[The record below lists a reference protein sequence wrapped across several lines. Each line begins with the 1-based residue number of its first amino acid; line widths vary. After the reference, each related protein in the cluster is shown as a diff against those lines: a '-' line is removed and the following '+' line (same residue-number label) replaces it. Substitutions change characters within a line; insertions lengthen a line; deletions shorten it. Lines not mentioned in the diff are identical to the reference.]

1 MQKKNKKMLIILII
15 LCIILI
21 LGVTF
26 AILYFA
32 TDLFKSNQ
40 ELFLKY
46 ASKAFENSEDSFIG
60 TDINEYFNKKE
71 QTPYQNQ
78 GTITPNI
85 STQNGQE
92 QFENVNNF
100 DISYTGGIDNLNSR
114 LKEDISLNYSND
126 SKMEFSYQKVG
137 EQIGLQT
144 DYVNSKYIVSTA
156 EEIPNLDADL
166 GNVIEVL
173 SKIQELKNID
183 LSWEEIARIRDTYF
197 NVLSSNLTEDNFVKV
212 SSSDVTGYQLNIT
225 GDELKNITLKLLE
238 TLQND
243 TETLDKINEYLKV
256 QSSSN
261 SITVNDI
268 AKLIEDINN
277 NQDILNKT
285 VKITVYVN
293 GGNLNRLEI
302 NINENILDI
311 TKNKVDTNVG
321 YNISFKG
328 TGDNPVNI
336 LLNLNFTNITSNE
349 GITEDYELQIGNNDI
364 TYNYKL
370 NNNINFQS
378 ASNIE
383 DFSDDNAMILSNYD
397 SAEVTSFIS
406 QVRQRIIDVNKELM
420 ERIGLLENEN
430 PLFMSLPDLSKFFN
444 INIAGTKLSE
454 EAINA
459 FNQKFE
465 LYQSTKLA
473 GVTVKGLLT
482 TIDQNNEQQEN
493 GETGNSQ
500 LMITEIN
507 FNGEEYDVNEQT
519 VTMLKEEVKTDV
531 DYRVEFEK
539 DSNTGL
545 IYRAVINEKVA

>member
-1 MQKKNKKMLIILII
+1 MQKKNKKILIILII

-21 LGVTF
+21 LGITF
-26 AILYFA
+26 SILYFA

-78 GTITPNI
+78 GTLTPNI
-85 STQNGQE
+85 YTQNGQE

-144 DYVNSKYIVSTA
+144 DYVNSKYVVSTA

-243 TETLDKINEYLKV
+243 TETLDKINEHLKV

-293 GGNLNRLEI
+293 GENLNRLEI

-349 GITEDYELQIGNNDI
+349 GITEDYEFQIENNDI

-378 ASNIE
+378 VSNIE
-383 DFSDDNAMILSNYD
+383 DFSDDNAMILSNYN

-454 EAINA
+454 EEINA

>member
-1 MQKKNKKMLIILII
+1 MQKKNKKILIILII

-21 LGVTF
+21 LGITF
-26 AILYFA
+26 SILYFA

-144 DYVNSKYIVSTA
+144 DYVNSKYVVSTA

-173 SKIQELKNID
+173 SKMQELKNID

-328 TGDNPVNI
+328 TGDNSVNI

-349 GITEDYELQIGNNDI
+349 GITEDYEFQIGNNDI

>member
-1 MQKKNKKMLIILII
+1 MQKKNKKILIILII

-21 LGVTF
+21 LGITF
-26 AILYFA
+26 SILYFA

-46 ASKAFENSEDSFIG
+46 AKGAFENSEDSFIG
-60 TDINEYFNKKE
+60 TDISEYFSKKE

-92 QFENVNNF
+92 QFDNVNNF
-100 DISYTGGIDNLNSR
+100 NISYTGEIDNLNSKQ
-114 LKEDISLNYSND
+114 KEDISLNYSND
-126 SKMEFSYQKVG
+126 SKMEFSYQQVG
-137 EQIGLQT
+137 EQIGLQA
-144 DYVNSKYIVSTA
+144 DYVNSKYLVSTA

-166 GNVIEVL
+166 GNVIGVL
-173 SKIQELKNID
+173 AKLQELKNID

-454 EAINA
+454 EEINA

>member
-1 MQKKNKKMLIILII
+1 MQKKNKKILIILII

-21 LGVTF
+21 LGITF
-26 AILYFA
+26 SILYFA

-144 DYVNSKYIVSTA
+144 DYVNSKYVVSTA

-285 VKITVYVN
+285 VKVTVYVN

-349 GITEDYELQIGNNDI
+349 GITEDYEFQIENNDI

-378 ASNIE
+378 VSNIE

-454 EAINA
+454 EEINA

>member
-144 DYVNSKYIVSTA
+144 DYVNSKYVVSTA

-349 GITEDYELQIGNNDI
+349 GITEDYEFQIGNNDI

>member
-1 MQKKNKKMLIILII
+1 MQKKNKKILIILII

-46 ASKAFENSEDSFIG
+46 AKGAFENSEDSFIG
-60 TDINEYFNKKE
+60 TDISEYFSKKE

-92 QFENVNNF
+92 QFDNVNNF
-100 DISYTGGIDNLNSR
+100 NISYTGEIDNLNSKQ
-114 LKEDISLNYSND
+114 KEDISLNYSND
-126 SKMEFSYQKVG
+126 SKMEFSYQQVG
-137 EQIGLQT
+137 EQIGLQA
-144 DYVNSKYIVSTA
+144 DYVNSKYLVSTA

-166 GNVIEVL
+166 GNVIGVL
-173 SKIQELKNID
+173 AKLQELKNID

-212 SSSDVTGYQLNIT
+212 SSQDMTGYQLNIT
-225 GDELKNITLKLLE
+225 GDSLKNVTLKLLE

-285 VKITVYVN
+285 VKITVYETS
-293 GGNLNRLEI
+293 GKLTGIDI
-302 NINENILDI
+302 NIDENILNI

-336 LLNLNFTNITSNE
+336 LLNLNFTNIAANE
-349 GITEDYELQIGNNDI
+349 GITEDYEFQIGNNDI

-370 NNNINFQS
+370 NNNLNFQS

-430 PLFMSLPDLSKFFN
+430 PIFKTLPDLSNFFD
-444 INIAGTKLSE
+444 IDIARTNLSE
-454 EAINA
+454 EEISA

-473 GVTVKGLLT
+473 GVTVRGLLT
-482 TIDQNNEQQEN
+482 TIDQNNEQQGQED
-493 GETGNSQ
+493 GNSEM
-500 LMITEIN
+500 MITEIN

>member
-1 MQKKNKKMLIILII
+1 MQKKNKKILIILII

-21 LGVTF
+21 LGITF
-26 AILYFA
+26 SILYFA

-137 EQIGLQT
+137 DQIGLQT
-144 DYVNSKYIVSTA
+144 DYVNSKYVVSTA

-454 EAINA
+454 EEINA

>member
-144 DYVNSKYIVSTA
+144 DYVNSKYVVSTA

-321 YNISFKG
+321 YNI
-328 TGDNPVNI
+328 
-336 LLNLNFTNITSNE
+336 
-349 GITEDYELQIGNNDI
+349 
-364 TYNYKL
+364 
-370 NNNINFQS
+370 
-378 ASNIE
+378 
-383 DFSDDNAMILSNYD
+383 
-397 SAEVTSFIS
+397 
-406 QVRQRIIDVNKELM
+406 
-420 ERIGLLENEN
+420 
-430 PLFMSLPDLSKFFN
+430 
-444 INIAGTKLSE
+444 
-454 EAINA
+454 
-459 FNQKFE
+459 
-465 LYQSTKLA
+465 
-473 GVTVKGLLT
+473 
-482 TIDQNNEQQEN
+482 
-493 GETGNSQ
+493 
-500 LMITEIN
+500 
-507 FNGEEYDVNEQT
+507 
-519 VTMLKEEVKTDV
+519 
-531 DYRVEFEK
+531 
-539 DSNTGL
+539 
-545 IYRAVINEKVA
+545 

>member
-1 MQKKNKKMLIILII
+1 MQKKNKKILIILII

-21 LGVTF
+21 LGITF
-26 AILYFA
+26 SILYFA

-126 SKMEFSYQKVG
+126 SKMEFSYKQVG

-144 DYVNSKYIVSTA
+144 DYVNSKYVVSTA

-285 VKITVYVN
+285 VEITVYVN

-454 EAINA
+454 EEINA

>member
-1 MQKKNKKMLIILII
+1 MQKKNKKILIILII

-21 LGVTF
+21 LGITF
-26 AILYFA
+26 SILYFA

-78 GTITPNI
+78 GTLTPNI
-85 STQNGQE
+85 YTQNGQE

-144 DYVNSKYIVSTA
+144 DYVNSKYVVSTA

-166 GNVIEVL
+166 GNVIEFL

-349 GITEDYELQIGNNDI
+349 GITEDYEFQIENNDI

-378 ASNIE
+378 VSNIE
-383 DFSDDNAMILSNYD
+383 DFSDDNAMILSNYN

>member
-1 MQKKNKKMLIILII
+1 M
-15 LCIILI
+15 
-21 LGVTF
+21 
-26 AILYFA
+26 
-32 TDLFKSNQ
+32 
-40 ELFLKY
+40 
-46 ASKAFENSEDSFIG
+46 
-60 TDINEYFNKKE
+60 
-71 QTPYQNQ
+71 
-78 GTITPNI
+78 
-85 STQNGQE
+85 
-92 QFENVNNF
+92 
-100 DISYTGGIDNLNSR
+100 
-114 LKEDISLNYSND
+114 
-126 SKMEFSYQKVG
+126 
-137 EQIGLQT
+137 
-144 DYVNSKYIVSTA
+144 
-156 EEIPNLDADL
+156 
-166 GNVIEVL
+166 
-173 SKIQELKNID
+173 
-183 LSWEEIARIRDTYF
+183 
-197 NVLSSNLTEDNFVKV
+197 
-212 SSSDVTGYQLNIT
+212 
-225 GDELKNITLKLLE
+225 
-238 TLQND
+238 
-243 TETLDKINEYLKV
+243 
-256 QSSSN
+256 
-261 SITVNDI
+261 
-268 AKLIEDINN
+268 
-277 NQDILNKT
+277 
-285 VKITVYVN
+285 
-293 GGNLNRLEI
+293 
-302 NINENILDI
+302 
-311 TKNKVDTNVG
+311 
-321 YNISFKG
+321 
-328 TGDNPVNI
+328 
-336 LLNLNFTNITSNE
+336 LNLNFTNITSNE
-349 GITEDYELQIGNNDI
+349 GITEDYEFQIGNNDI

>member
-1 MQKKNKKMLIILII
+1 MQKKNKKILIILII

-21 LGVTF
+21 LGITF
-26 AILYFA
+26 SILYFA

-78 GTITPNI
+78 GTLTPNI
-85 STQNGQE
+85 YTQNGQE

-144 DYVNSKYIVSTA
+144 DYVNSKYVVSTA

-349 GITEDYELQIGNNDI
+349 GITEDYEFQIGNNDI

>member
-1 MQKKNKKMLIILII
+1 MQKKNKKILIILII

-21 LGVTF
+21 LGITF
-26 AILYFA
+26 SILYFA

-144 DYVNSKYIVSTA
+144 DYVNSKYVVSTA
-156 EEIPNLDADL
+156 EEIPNLDADI

-349 GITEDYELQIGNNDI
+349 GITEDYEFQIGNNDI

>member
-1 MQKKNKKMLIILII
+1 MQKKNKKILIILII

-21 LGVTF
+21 IGITF

-46 ASKAFENSEDSFIG
+46 ASEAFENSENSFIG
-60 TDINEYFNKKE
+60 TDISEYLNKKE

-78 GTITPNI
+78 GTITPKI
-85 STQNGQE
+85 STQNGQN
-92 QFENVNNF
+92 QFDSVNNF
-100 DISYTGGIDNLNSR
+100 NISYTGEIDNSNSKK
-114 LKEDISLNYSND
+114 KEDISLNYSND
-126 SKMEFSYQKVG
+126 SKMEFSYQQIG
-137 EQIGLQT
+137 EQIGLQS
-144 DYVNSKYIVSTA
+144 DYVNSKYVVSTA
-156 EEIPNLDADL
+156 KEIPNLDSDL
-166 GNVIEVL
+166 GNVIGVL
-173 SKIQELKNID
+173 EKLQELKNIH
-183 LSWEEIARIRDTYF
+183 LTWEEIARIRDTYF
-197 NVLSSNLTEDNFVKV
+197 NVLNANLSEDNFVKV
-212 SSSDVTGYQLNIT
+212 SSQDMTGYQLNIT
-225 GDELKNITLKLLE
+225 GDNFKNVTLKLLE

-243 TETLDKINEYLKV
+243 TETLDKINEFLKV

-261 SITVNDI
+261 SITINDI
-268 AKLIEDINN
+268 AKLMEDINN
-277 NQDILNKT
+277 NQNIQNKT
-285 VKITVYVN
+285 IKITVYKAS
-293 GGNLNRLEI
+293 GKLTGLEI
-302 NINENILDI
+302 NIDENILSI
-311 TKNKVDTNVG
+311 TKNKVDSNVG

-336 LLNLNFTNITSNE
+336 LLNLNFANIAANE
-349 GITEDYELQIGNNDI
+349 GIIENYELQIGNNDI

-370 NNNINFQS
+370 NNNVNFQS
-378 ASNIE
+378 SSNIE

-397 SAEVTSFIS
+397 QGEVSSFIS

-430 PLFMSLPDLSKFFN
+430 PIFKTLPDLSNFFD
-444 INIAGTKLSE
+444 INISGTKLSE
-454 EAINA
+454 EEINA

-473 GVTVKGLLT
+473 GVTVRGLLT
-482 TIDQNNEQQEN
+482 TIDQNNEQQEQE
-493 GETGNSQ
+493 ETGNSK
-500 LMITEIN
+500 LKITEIN
-507 FNGEEYDVNEQT
+507 FNGEEYEVNEQT

>member
-1 MQKKNKKMLIILII
+1 MQKKNKKILIILII

-21 LGVTF
+21 LGITF
-26 AILYFA
+26 SILYFA

-60 TDINEYFNKKE
+60 TDISEYFNKKE

-78 GTITPNI
+78 GTLTPNI

-144 DYVNSKYIVSTA
+144 DYVNSKYVVSTA

>member
-1 MQKKNKKMLIILII
+1 MQKKNKKILIILII

-21 LGVTF
+21 LGITF
-26 AILYFA
+26 SILYFA

-144 DYVNSKYIVSTA
+144 DYVNSKYVVSTA

-285 VKITVYVN
+285 VKVTVYVN

-349 GITEDYELQIGNNDI
+349 GITEDYEFQIGNNDI

-378 ASNIE
+378 VSNIE

-454 EAINA
+454 EEINA

>member
-1 MQKKNKKMLIILII
+1 MQKKNKKILIILII
-15 LCIILI
+15 LCITLI

-46 ASKAFENSEDSFIG
+46 AKGAFENSEDSFIG
-60 TDINEYFNKKE
+60 TDISEYFSKKE

-92 QFENVNNF
+92 QFDNVNNF
-100 DISYTGGIDNLNSR
+100 NISYTREIDNLNSKQ
-114 LKEDISLNYSND
+114 KEDISLNYSND
-126 SKMEFSYQKVG
+126 SKMEFSYQQVG
-137 EQIGLQT
+137 EQIGLQA
-144 DYVNSKYIVSTA
+144 DYVNSKYLVSTA
-156 EEIPNLDADL
+156 EEIPNLDVDL
-166 GNVIEVL
+166 GNVIGVL
-173 SKIQELKNID
+173 AKLQELKNID

-212 SSSDVTGYQLNIT
+212 SSQDMTGYQLNIT
-225 GDELKNITLKLLE
+225 GDSLKNVTLKLLE

-285 VKITVYVN
+285 VKITVYEAS
-293 GGNLNRLEI
+293 GKLTGIEI
-302 NINENILDI
+302 NIDENILNI

-336 LLNLNFTNITSNE
+336 LLNLNFTNIAANE
-349 GITEDYELQIGNNDI
+349 GITEDYEFQIGNNDI

-370 NNNINFQS
+370 NNNLNFQS
-378 ASNIE
+378 VSNIE

-430 PLFMSLPDLSKFFN
+430 PIFKTLPDLSNFFD
-444 INIAGTKLSE
+444 IDIAGTNLSE
-454 EAINA
+454 EEISA

-473 GVTVKGLLT
+473 GVTVRGLLT
-482 TIDQNNEQQEN
+482 TIDQNNEQQGQED
-493 GETGNSQ
+493 GNSEM
-500 LMITEIN
+500 MITEIN

>member
-1 MQKKNKKMLIILII
+1 MQKKNKKILIILII

-21 LGVTF
+21 LGITF
-26 AILYFA
+26 SILYFA

-60 TDINEYFNKKE
+60 TDISEYFNKKE

-78 GTITPNI
+78 GTLTPNI

-144 DYVNSKYIVSTA
+144 DYVNSKYVVSTA

-268 AKLIEDINN
+268 AKIIEDINN

-454 EAINA
+454 EEINA

>member
-1 MQKKNKKMLIILII
+1 MQKKNKKILIILII

-21 LGVTF
+21 LGITF
-26 AILYFA
+26 SILYFA

-144 DYVNSKYIVSTA
+144 DYVNSKYVVSTA
-156 EEIPNLDADL
+156 EEIPNLDADI

-183 LSWEEIARIRDTYF
+183 LSWEEIARSRDTYF

-454 EAINA
+454 EEINA

>member
-1 MQKKNKKMLIILII
+1 
-15 LCIILI
+15 
-21 LGVTF
+21 
-26 AILYFA
+26 
-32 TDLFKSNQ
+32 
-40 ELFLKY
+40 
-46 ASKAFENSEDSFIG
+46 
-60 TDINEYFNKKE
+60 
-71 QTPYQNQ
+71 
-78 GTITPNI
+78 
-85 STQNGQE
+85 
-92 QFENVNNF
+92 
-100 DISYTGGIDNLNSR
+100 
-114 LKEDISLNYSND
+114 
-126 SKMEFSYQKVG
+126 MEFLYQKVG

-144 DYVNSKYIVSTA
+144 DYVNSKYVVSTA

-328 TGDNPVNI
+328 NILSSAIDGTATIIEKAGMSSFGEAATKTVSRFKKPSARMADLESIIITGYWVQNTLRSRKIEPSQKLGLNVHSILVTIVSSTAAFIIDWALDGLIDKSKENYSKKLKEIVNQIENKNSYRGIGSIIGNSSDAVKMAIEDEVVHLLDSKITPEGLKEITDGEITNILNKLKNMRTLEGFNLDKKTLNDVIVALGNTEPARKEILELSKNMIGSSDIAKQLSRVIGDN
-336 LLNLNFTNITSNE
+336 
-349 GITEDYELQIGNNDI
+349 EDSINNVI
-364 TYNYKL
+364 K
-370 NNNINFQS
+370 
-378 ASNIE
+378 
-383 DFSDDNAMILSNYD
+383 
-397 SAEVTSFIS
+397 
-406 QVRQRIIDVNKELM
+406 
-420 ERIGLLENEN
+420 
-430 PLFMSLPDLSKFFN
+430 SLTKQYGKKLSKFKSLTIFTLVVRFLVPVLMVPFS
-444 INIAGTKLSE
+444 GKLKKKIVE
-454 EAINA
+454 W
-459 FNQKFE
+459 
-465 LYQSTKLA
+465 
-473 GVTVKGLLT
+473 
-482 TIDQNNEQQEN
+482 QE
-493 GETGNSQ
+493 
-500 LMITEIN
+500 
-507 FNGEEYDVNEQT
+507 
-519 VTMLKEEVKTDV
+519 K
-531 DYRVEFEK
+531 RAAEK
-539 DSNTGL
+539 N
-545 IYRAVINEKVA
+545 K

>member
-1 MQKKNKKMLIILII
+1 MQKKNKKILIILII

-21 LGVTF
+21 LGITF
-26 AILYFA
+26 SILYFA

-144 DYVNSKYIVSTA
+144 DYVNSKYVVSTA

-454 EAINA
+454 EEINA

>member
-1 MQKKNKKMLIILII
+1 MQKKNKKILIILII

-21 LGVTF
+21 LGITF
-26 AILYFA
+26 SILYFA

-78 GTITPNI
+78 GTLTPNI

-126 SKMEFSYQKVG
+126 SKMEFSYQKVE

-144 DYVNSKYIVSTA
+144 DYVNSKYVVSTA

>member
-1 MQKKNKKMLIILII
+1 MQKKNKKILIILII

-21 LGVTF
+21 LGITF
-26 AILYFA
+26 LILYFA

-60 TDINEYFNKKE
+60 TDISEYFNKKE

-78 GTITPNI
+78 GTLTPNI

-144 DYVNSKYIVSTA
+144 DYVNSKYVVSTA

>member
-1 MQKKNKKMLIILII
+1 MQKKNKKILIILII

-21 LGVTF
+21 LGITF
-26 AILYFA
+26 SILYFA

-144 DYVNSKYIVSTA
+144 DYVNSKYVVSTA

-173 SKIQELKNID
+173 SKVQELKNID

>member
-1 MQKKNKKMLIILII
+1 MQKKNKKILIILII

-21 LGVTF
+21 LGITF
-26 AILYFA
+26 SILYFA

-277 NQDILNKT
+277 NQDILNKK
-285 VKITVYVN
+285 VKITVYEASSKTS
-293 GGNLNRLEI
+293 GLEI
-302 NINENILDI
+302 NINENILSI

-336 LLNLNFTNITSNE
+336 LLNLNFTNITANE
-349 GITEDYELQIGNNDI
+349 GITEDYEFQIGNNDI

-378 ASNIE
+378 VSNIE

-454 EAINA
+454 EEINA

>member
-1 MQKKNKKMLIILII
+1 MQKKNKKILIILII

-21 LGVTF
+21 LGITF
-26 AILYFA
+26 SILYFA

-78 GTITPNI
+78 GTLTPNI
-85 STQNGQE
+85 YTQNGQE

-144 DYVNSKYIVSTA
+144 DYVNSKYVVSTA

-197 NVLSSNLTEDNFVKV
+197 NVLSSNLTEDNFLKV

-454 EAINA
+454 EEINA

>member
-1 MQKKNKKMLIILII
+1 MQKKNKKILIILII

-21 LGVTF
+21 LGITF
-26 AILYFA
+26 SILYFA

-78 GTITPNI
+78 GTLTPNI

-126 SKMEFSYQKVG
+126 SKMEFSYQKVE

-144 DYVNSKYIVSTA
+144 DYVNSKYVVSTA

-454 EAINA
+454 EEINA

>member
-1 MQKKNKKMLIILII
+1 MQKKNKKILIILII

-21 LGVTF
+21 LGITF
-26 AILYFA
+26 SILYFA

-78 GTITPNI
+78 GTLTPNI
-85 STQNGQE
+85 YTQNGQE

-144 DYVNSKYIVSTA
+144 DYVNSKYVVSTA

-336 LLNLNFTNITSNE
+336 LLNLNFTNITANE
-349 GITEDYELQIGNNDI
+349 GITEDYEFQIGNNDI

-378 ASNIE
+378 VSNIE

-454 EAINA
+454 EEINA

>member
-1 MQKKNKKMLIILII
+1 MQKKNKKILIILII

-21 LGVTF
+21 LGITF
-26 AILYFA
+26 SILYFA

-144 DYVNSKYIVSTA
+144 DYVNSKYVVSTA

-349 GITEDYELQIGNNDI
+349 GITEDYEFQIGNNDI

>member
-1 MQKKNKKMLIILII
+1 MQKKNKKILIILII

-21 LGVTF
+21 LGITF
-26 AILYFA
+26 SILYFA

-144 DYVNSKYIVSTA
+144 DYVNSKYVVSTA

-197 NVLSSNLTEDNFVKV
+197 NVLSSNLTEDNFLKV

-378 ASNIE
+378 VSNIE

>member
-1 MQKKNKKMLIILII
+1 MQKKNKKILIILII

-21 LGVTF
+21 LGITF
-26 AILYFA
+26 SILYFA

-78 GTITPNI
+78 GTLTPNI
-85 STQNGQE
+85 YTQNGQE

-144 DYVNSKYIVSTA
+144 DYVNSKYVVSTA

-336 LLNLNFTNITSNE
+336 LLNLNFTNITANE
-349 GITEDYELQIGNNDI
+349 GITEDYEFQIGNNDI

-454 EAINA
+454 EEINA

>member
-454 EAINA
+454 EEINA

>member
-1 MQKKNKKMLIILII
+1 MQKKNKKILIILII

-21 LGVTF
+21 LGITF
-26 AILYFA
+26 SILYFA

-60 TDINEYFNKKE
+60 TDISEYFNKKE

-144 DYVNSKYIVSTA
+144 DYVNSKYVVSTA

>member
-1 MQKKNKKMLIILII
+1 MQKKNKKILIILII

-21 LGVTF
+21 LGITF
-26 AILYFA
+26 SILYFA

-40 ELFLKY
+40 VLFLKY

-144 DYVNSKYIVSTA
+144 DYVNSKYVVSTA

-454 EAINA
+454 EEINA

>member
-1 MQKKNKKMLIILII
+1 MQKKNKKILIILII

-21 LGVTF
+21 LGITF
-26 AILYFA
+26 SILYFA

-78 GTITPNI
+78 GTLTPNI
-85 STQNGQE
+85 YTQNGQE

-144 DYVNSKYIVSTA
+144 DYVNSKYVVSTA

-243 TETLDKINEYLKV
+243 TETLDKINEHLKV

-454 EAINA
+454 EEINA

>member
-1 MQKKNKKMLIILII
+1 MQKKNKKILIILII

-46 ASKAFENSEDSFIG
+46 AKGAFENSEDSFIG
-60 TDINEYFNKKE
+60 TDISEYFSKKE

-92 QFENVNNF
+92 QFDNVNNF
-100 DISYTGGIDNLNSR
+100 NISYTGEIDNLNSKQ
-114 LKEDISLNYSND
+114 KEDISLNYSND
-126 SKMEFSYQKVG
+126 SKMEFSYQQVG
-137 EQIGLQT
+137 EQIGLQA
-144 DYVNSKYIVSTA
+144 DYVNSKYLVSTA

-166 GNVIEVL
+166 GNVIGVL
-173 SKIQELKNID
+173 AKLQELKNID

-212 SSSDVTGYQLNIT
+212 SSQDMTGYQLNIT
-225 GDELKNITLKLLE
+225 GDSLKNVTLKLLE

-285 VKITVYVN
+285 VKITVYEAS
-293 GGNLNRLEI
+293 GKLTGIEI
-302 NINENILDI
+302 NIDENILNI

-336 LLNLNFTNITSNE
+336 LLNLNFTNIAANE
-349 GITEDYELQIGNNDI
+349 GITEDYEFQIGNNDI

-370 NNNINFQS
+370 NNNLNFQS

-430 PLFMSLPDLSKFFN
+430 PIFKTLPDLSNFFD
-444 INIAGTKLSE
+444 IDIARTNLSE
-454 EAINA
+454 EEISA

-473 GVTVKGLLT
+473 GVTVRGLLT
-482 TIDQNNEQQEN
+482 TIDQNNEQQGQED
-493 GETGNSQ
+493 GNSEM
-500 LMITEIN
+500 MITEIN

>member
-1 MQKKNKKMLIILII
+1 MQKKNKKILIILII

-21 LGVTF
+21 LGITF
-26 AILYFA
+26 SILYFA

-60 TDINEYFNKKE
+60 TDISEYFNKKE

-78 GTITPNI
+78 GTLTPNI

-144 DYVNSKYIVSTA
+144 DYVNSKYVVSTA

-173 SKIQELKNID
+173 SKMQELKNID

>member
-1 MQKKNKKMLIILII
+1 MQKKNKKILIILII

-21 LGVTF
+21 LGITF
-26 AILYFA
+26 SILYFA

-126 SKMEFSYQKVG
+126 SKMEFSYKQVG

-144 DYVNSKYIVSTA
+144 DYVNSKYVVSTA

-285 VKITVYVN
+285 VEITVYVN

-349 GITEDYELQIGNNDI
+349 GITEDYEFQIGNNDI

-454 EAINA
+454 EEINA

>member
-1 MQKKNKKMLIILII
+1 MQKKNKKILIILII

-21 LGVTF
+21 LGITF
-26 AILYFA
+26 SILYFA

-60 TDINEYFNKKE
+60 TDISEYFNKKE

-78 GTITPNI
+78 GTLTPNI

-144 DYVNSKYIVSTA
+144 DYINSKYVVSTA

-349 GITEDYELQIGNNDI
+349 GITEDYEFQIENNDI

-378 ASNIE
+378 VSNIE

-454 EAINA
+454 EEINA

-493 GETGNSQ
+493 GETGNGQ